1 MADAEDLTTLRLRI
15 EGHVQAVGFRY
26 YATLE
31 ARKLGLSGWIRN
43 LSDGAVEALASG
55 STKAI
60 EAFVAACMRGRPAR
74 WSKTSTCTM
83 PNHRQKAASTSC
95 RRFSKVRS

>member
-26 YATLE
+26 YRDPGSAQTWFE
-31 ARKLGLSGWIRN
+31 WLGSQPVGR
-43 LSDGAVEALASG
+43 SSRSASVG

-60 EAFVAACMRGRPAR
+60 EAFVAACMRGPPGALVKNVDLHNAGPPSERGFHQLP
-74 WSKTSTCTM
+74 S
-83 PNHRQKAASTSC
+83 
-95 RRFSKVRS
+95 V

>member
-26 YATLE
+26 YAILE
-31 ARKLGLSGWIRN
+31 ARKLGLNGWVRN
-43 LSDGAVEALASG
+43 LSDGGVEALASG

-60 EAFVAACMRGRPAR
+60 EAFVAACMRGPPGALVKNVDLHNAEPPAELGFHQLP
-74 WSKTSTCTM
+74 S
-83 PNHRQKAASTSC
+83 
-95 RRFSKVRS
+95 V